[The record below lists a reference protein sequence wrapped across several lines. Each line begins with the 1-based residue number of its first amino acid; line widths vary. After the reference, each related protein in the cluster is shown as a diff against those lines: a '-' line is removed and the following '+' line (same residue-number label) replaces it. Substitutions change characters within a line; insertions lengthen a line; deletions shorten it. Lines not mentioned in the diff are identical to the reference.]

1 MVEVNVERANPRA
14 EQLRVIARDV
24 AGCTACALARTRTKT
39 VPGDGAPD
47 AEIMFIGEA
56 PGYHED
62 QQGKPFVGA
71 AGQFLNELLASI
83 GLDRS
88 KVFIA
93 NVCKCRPPNNRDPQP
108 EEIAAC
114 APFLQAQIDAIQP
127 KIVVTLGRFSMAK
140 FFPGEAISKIH
151 GQARRRDG
159 RLILPLYHPA
169 AALHQPALKRMI
181 EEDFKKIPALLAALP
196 KSEEQPADV
205 PNQAAAKDPREP
217 SKPGSATQLSL
228 F

>member
-1 MVEVNVERANPRA
+1 MERDAKA
-14 EQLRVIARDV
+14 ERLKVIAREV
-24 AGCTACALARTRTKT
+24 AGCAACALSRTRTKT

-47 AEIMFIGEA
+47 AEVMFIGEA

-83 GLDRS
+83 GLKREN
-88 KVFIA
+88 VFIA
-93 NVCKCRPPNNRDPQP
+93 NVVKSRPPNNRDPLP

-114 APFLQAQIDAIQP
+114 APFLQSQIETIQP
-127 KIVVTLGRFSMAK
+127 KIIVTLGRFSMAK
-140 FFPGEAISKIH
+140 YFPGESISKIH

-159 RLILPLYHPA
+159 IVVLPLYHPA
-169 AALHQPALKRMI
+169 AALHQPALRRMI
-181 EEDFKKIPALLAALP
+181 EEDFKKIPGLLAQ
-196 KSEEQPADV
+196 SVQE
-205 PNQAAAKDPREP
+205 AAKPEP
-217 SKPGSATQLSL
+217 VALKEPPKPESAPHKPESATQLTL